1 MFYSYDVYT
10 QVGSRRVI
18 QAGAIIMLILSLLNK
33 FCAVFVTIPDPIV
46 GGVYFV
52 MFGKLILIIITDC
65 FEKDYMVKNKNTI
78 ILYSCKV
85 CHCFGHTPLQKFL
98 L

>member
-1 MFYSYDVYT
+1 M
-10 QVGSRRVI
+10 GSRRVI

-65 FEKDYMVKNKNTI
+65 FETDFTAQYCLVVRCVTVWTHPVAKAA
-78 ILYSCKV
+78 
-85 CHCFGHTPLQKFL
+85 PLAKFL
-98 L
+98 FTMKELYV

>member
-1 MFYSYDVYT
+1 M
-10 QVGSRRVI
+10 GSRRVI

-52 MFGKLILIIITDC
+52 MFGKSGLMIIPNC
-65 FEKDYMVKNKNTI
+65 FEKDCTVKS
-78 ILYSCKV
+78 YSSSQVRNIHSGRSCAYE
-85 CHCFGHTPLQKFL
+85 L
-98 L
+98 

>member
-1 MFYSYDVYT
+1 M
-10 QVGSRRVI
+10 GSRRVI

-52 MFGKLILIIITDC
+52 MFGKSVLIIITDC
-65 FEKDYMVKNKNTI
+65 FERDFTVINKNA
-78 ILYSCKV
+78 ILFSCEV
-85 CHCFGHTPLQKFL
+85 CQSFGHILLQKL
-98 L
+98 LL